1 MKIRNIIPQIL
12 TVLLG
17 LAVLCAA
24 AFLAVNIIVIDLSEQ
39 YICGTDGIESLK
51 EADCVL
57 VLGSLVYDDASLSP
71 ILADRVKTAIDIY
84 KAGKAHKLLLSG
96 DHGQKNYDEVNA
108 MMEYAISRGVP
119 KEDIF
124 LDHAGF
130 STYESVYRARDVFL
144 VQSAIIVTQKFH
156 LPRAVYT
163 ARALGLEAYGVDS
176 DLRRY
181 ADELYNNTRESLAR
195 VKDFL
200 YVNIFLPEPKYL
212 GEAIPIYGES
222 GATHDKG

>member
-1 MKIRNIIPQIL
+1 MKIRKIILAISA
-12 TVLLG
+12 VLLS
-17 LAVLCAA
+17 LAVLAAA
-24 AFLAVNIIVIDLSEQ
+24 AFLAINIIVTDFAEP
-39 YICGTDGIESLK
+39 YISGADDIKSLK

-57 VLGSLVYDDASLSP
+57 VLGALVYDDSRLSP
-71 ILADRVKTAIDIY
+71 ILADRVKTAVNIY
-84 KAGKAHKLLLSG
+84 KAGKAKKLLLSG
-96 DHGQKNYDEVNA
+96 DHGQTDYDEVNA
-108 MMEYAISRGVP
+108 MMEYAISLGVP
-119 KEDIF
+119 AEDIF

-144 VQSAIIVTQKFH
+144 VRNVIIVTQQFH
-156 LPRAVYT
+156 LSRAVYT
-163 ARALGLEAYGVDS
+163 ARVLGLKAYGVSS

-181 ADELYNNTRESLAR
+181 AGENYNNIRESLAR